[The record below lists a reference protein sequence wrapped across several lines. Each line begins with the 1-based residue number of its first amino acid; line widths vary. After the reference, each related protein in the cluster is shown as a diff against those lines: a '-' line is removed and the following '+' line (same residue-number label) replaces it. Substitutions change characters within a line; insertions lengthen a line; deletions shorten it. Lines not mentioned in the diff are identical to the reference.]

1 MKQTFFIVSPY
12 LYQYS
17 LDSYVFL
24 LIHTYTCIV
33 FLQIF
38 TCELHGILQAK
49 CIVLSIMIMTGIPG
63 FFTLIPIIT
72 GSLLW
77 CVSFYRASPY
87 TAATSHR
94 WSAILRLEN
103 TYSLTLAWIR
113 STLCSTSWWVHA
125 ILLVLTFHRVN
136 EHFLIVT
143 MRIRALMYA
152 CVCAFSYVLLYNL
165 LLNASA
171 WLLSV
176 CACVCSL
183 DYMYMCCLIII
194 IFWLHCMHPSFL

>member
-1 MKQTFFIVSPY
+1 MALVVSIPHTLVHVVIWGHRYTILAHVFMKQTFFIVSPY
-12 LYQYS
+12 SYQYS

-38 TCELHGILQAK
+38 TCKLHGILQAK

-63 FFTLIPIIT
+63 SFTLIPIIT

-87 TAATSHR
+87 TAAMSHR

-103 TYSLTLAWIR
+103 TYSPTLAWIR

-152 CVCAFSYVLLYNL
+152 CVCVFSYSLLY
-165 LLNASA
+165 
-171 WLLSV
+171 
-176 CACVCSL
+176 
-183 DYMYMCCLIII
+183 
-194 IFWLHCMHPSFL
+194 